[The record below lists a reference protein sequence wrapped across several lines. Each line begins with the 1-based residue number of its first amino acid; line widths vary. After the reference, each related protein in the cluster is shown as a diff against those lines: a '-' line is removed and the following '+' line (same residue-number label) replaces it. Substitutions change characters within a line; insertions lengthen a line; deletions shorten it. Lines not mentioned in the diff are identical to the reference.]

1 MDVKDKKVRHIDL
14 WSKIDFVLGRKRK
27 SELLNCV
34 VIRGINDD
42 EVCDFVGMT
51 RDRNIDVRFIE
62 YMPFGGNSFAM
73 KKLVSY
79 KEMLTKIGYRYPEV
93 IRLQD
98 SPNSTS
104 KAYMVHGFKG
114 QFSFISSMSEHFCD
128 TCNRLRITA
137 DGNLKVCLHGNT
149 EVSLRDKMR
158 TGATDEE
165 LLECIRYALSKKK
178 KQHAGV
184 ENLISMTNRPM
195 IKIGNLGSVFNPK
208 LFSLSNISLHSRRKF
223 LVPHLLLHCRMS
235 STYSNTSDPNQTFTP
250 KEESKSELTH
260 LDSMGRAKMVDV
272 SRKSITVR
280 IATAEAIVQFTA
292 PVFNNIFMKSAL
304 TPKGDVFSVAKIAG
318 ILAAKRTSD
327 LIPLCHQIPLSH
339 VDINFT
345 LNANE
350 KQVII
355 LCQVKT
361 SHTTGVEMEA
371 LVAASIA
378 SLTIYDMCKAMSHEI
393 IIGPV
398 RLIGKSGGKR
408 DLGHTG
414 VE

>member
-1 MDVKDKKVRHIDL
+1 
-14 WSKIDFVLGRKRK
+14 
-27 SELLNCV
+27 
-34 VIRGINDD
+34 
-42 EVCDFVGMT
+42 MT
-51 RDRNIDVRFIE
+51 KDRNIDVRFIE
-62 YMPFGGNSFAM
+62 YMPFSGNSYAM

-79 KEMLTKIGYRYPEV
+79 KEMLAKIGDQYPEV

-104 KAYMVHGFKG
+104 KAYTVHGFKG
-114 QFSFISSMSEHFCD
+114 QFSFISSMSEHFCN

-137 DGNLKVCLHGNT
+137 DGNLKVCLHGNA

-158 TGATDEE
+158 AGATNEE
-165 LLECIRYALSKKK
+165 LLECIRDALSKKK

-195 IKIGNLGSVFNPK
+195 IKIGNFGRVFNSK
-208 LFSLSNISLHSRRKF
+208 LFSLSNISLHSLRNF
-223 LVPHLLLHCRMS
+223 LVPHLLFQYRMS
-235 STYSNTSDPNQTFTP
+235 STYSTTSDPNQTFTP
-250 KEESKSELTH
+250 NEESKSELTH

-272 SRKSITVR
+272 SQKSTTVR
-280 IATAEAIVQFTA
+280 IATAEAIVQFPA
-292 PVFNNIFMKSAL
+292 HVFDKIFVKSAL

-318 ILAAKRTSD
+318 ILGAKRTSD

-350 KQVII
+350 NQVII
-355 LCQVKT
+355 LCHVKT
-361 SHTTGVEMEA
+361 SDKTGVEMEA

-378 SLTIYDMCKAMSHEI
+378 SLTIYDMCKAMSHDI
-393 IIGPV
+393 TIGPI

-408 DLGHTG
+408 DFGHTE